1 MCSTVHTP
9 RHQSQTTHLISQKT
23 EPFRHVSSMFTH
35 DVLRATH
42 SCSTYYIS
50 TEATEPQ
57 RAHELTRTPVR
68 AHARAKTILRVL
80 LCSCQLQPSPPSRPA
95 HAIARPT
102 FSRSPRSRSADAL
115 TLPTLALPMLA
126 TPQRSLRLRSLR
138 LRSLR
143 LRLLHPLSTV
153 KLGGWCHRG
162 YTCDGA
168 RPAGSLKAPRAQL
181 TPAKWGWVHMRRI
194 VGMSVS
200 RPANQQHHSSMLIIQ
215 QRKAIVCFPGGGSLL
230 RASVVHLGCPQAMH
244 LCAGLT
250 WGHTRTTWT
259 NLSRGQCP
267 CACPKQAP
275 QKPRTEDR
283 HDRHRNRC
291 DPCRTDG
298 RRQICSS
305 NRVRRAKS
313 GHRDTPGVSAF
324 WRGWSGVRPLRPRG
338 GTPYGSE
345 VGIATILD
353 S

>member
-9 RHQSQTTHLISQKT
+9 RHQSQTTHLIS

-138 LRSLR
+138 LR
-143 LRLLHPLSTV
+143 LLHPLSTV
-153 KLGGWCHRG
+153 KLGAIE
-162 YTCDGA
+162 DIQGA

-200 RPANQQHHSSMLIIQ
+200 RPANQQHHSSMLAHNTCTATQ
-215 QRKAIVCFPGGGSLL
+215 SHSMLSRRGKHTTSKC
-230 RASVVHLGCPQAMH
+230 RASRMSSSYAFVRWVDVGAHPNDLDKSVPWTMPMRMPQAG
-244 LCAGLT
+244 ASKT
-250 WGHTRTTWT
+250 Q
-259 NLSRGQCP
+259 N
-267 CACPKQAP
+267 
-275 QKPRTEDR
+275 
-283 HDRHRNRC
+283 
-291 DPCRTDG
+291 
-298 RRQICSS
+298 
-305 NRVRRAKS
+305 
-313 GHRDTPGVSAF
+313 
-324 WRGWSGVRPLRPRG
+324 
-338 GTPYGSE
+338 
-345 VGIATILD
+345 
-353 S
+353 